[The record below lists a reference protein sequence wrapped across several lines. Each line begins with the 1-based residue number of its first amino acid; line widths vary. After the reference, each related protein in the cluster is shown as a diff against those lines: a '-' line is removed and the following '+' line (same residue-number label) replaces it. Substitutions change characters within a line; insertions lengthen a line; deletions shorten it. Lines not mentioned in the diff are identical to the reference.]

1 MRNRL
6 ATAACL
12 AVLGV
17 GSAQPAE
24 FGIPSG
30 EGSTRVRFDSR
41 ASLESFHGETN
52 LVSGQVIF
60 DPDGVADSVR
70 VYVEVDMASL
80 DTGIGKRNK
89 DMREN
94 HLETDRFPV
103 ASFAGARL
111 IERPATRLLPGE
123 TYEFLIEGRFTLHG
137 VTRERQLPVRVTL
150 EEREGRRTLHVVSTF
165 KVLLADHGISR
176 PRFLFLRLAED
187 QTVTFD
193 VVAVAR
199 P

>member
-1 MRNRL
+1 VF
-6 ATAACL
+6 A
-12 AVLGV
+12 LGV
-17 GSAQPAE
+17 GGAQSAE
-24 FGIPSG
+24 FVIPSG
-30 EGSTRVRFDSR
+30 DESTTVRFDSR

-52 LVSGQVIF
+52 QASGQIF
-60 DPDGVADSVR
+60 LDPDSVGDSVR
-70 VYVEVDMASL
+70 VYVQVEMASL
-80 DTGIGKRNK
+80 DTGIGKRNR

-103 ASFAGARL
+103 ASFEGARL
-111 IERPATRLLPGE
+111 IEKPATRLQPG
-123 TYEFLIEGRFTLHG
+123 TAYEFLIEGRFTLHG
-137 VTRERQLPVRVTL
+137 VTRERRLPVRVTL
-150 EEREGRRTLHVVSTF
+150 GERDGRKTLHVVSTF
-165 KVLLADHGISR
+165 KVLLSDHDISR